1 MAATKGLLA
10 TKMGMTRLFSEDGT
24 VIPVTVLDA
33 ASNVVLAV
41 KSADSADGY
50 NAVQIGFGEK
60 SEKNI
65 TKAQS
70 GNFKKAGVTPCR
82 QVTEFRLEDTAGFE
96 VGANIAVSDIFA
108 NGDKVDVSGISKG
121 RGFAGVMKKYNFAGF
136 IRTHGTH
143 EFFRHGGSIGTRL
156 TPGHVL
162 KGKKMPGQMGNQR
175 VTVQN
180 IEVAKIDAE
189 RNLIFIKGGVPGPK
203 GTILE
208 IRQAVK

>member
-10 TKMGMTRLFSEDGT
+10 KKMGMTRLFSEDGT
-24 VIPVTVLDA
+24 VIPVTVMDA
-33 ASNVVLAV
+33 TTNVVLAV
-41 KSADSADGY
+41 KSTDSSDGY
-50 NAVQIGFGEK
+50 SAVQIGFGEK

-65 TKAQS
+65 TKAEA
-70 GNFKKAGVTPCR
+70 GNFKKAGVSPRR
-82 QVTEFRLEDTAGFE
+82 QVTEFRLDDTAGFE
-96 VGANIAVSDIFA
+96 VGADVAVADIFA
-108 NGDKVDVSGISKG
+108 HGDKVDVSGISKG

-180 IEVAKIDAE
+180 IEVVKVDAE
-189 RNLIFIKGGVPGPK
+189 RNLIFLKGGVPGPK
-203 GTILE
+203 GTVLE
-208 IRQAVK
+208 VRQAVK